1 MFFFNKCKNEVLML
15 NILSE
20 KLGCQLIPKQTPSS
34 GENGKK
40 IVLIIISLNI
50 SHNLYLL
57 FVELL

>member
-1 MFFFNKCKNEVLML
+1 ML